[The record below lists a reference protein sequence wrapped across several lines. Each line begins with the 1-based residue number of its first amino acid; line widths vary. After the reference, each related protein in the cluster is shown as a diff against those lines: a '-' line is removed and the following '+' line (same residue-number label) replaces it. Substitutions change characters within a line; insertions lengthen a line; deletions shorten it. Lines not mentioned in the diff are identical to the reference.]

1 MAQNNNRDDYDTN
14 LNMGQTY
21 QEHIPAS
28 MYLQWPFIKI
38 GRSVKSMVD
47 GYKRI
52 FNLEPEDL
60 KAMYLKKV
68 RAADLRGDSQ
78 SCVKYMQVL
87 ASKYPNDPEI
97 FYQLGIACEKAS
109 NFGAAIQAYQQVIA
123 INDQFTKAHYRIGI
137 IHIRQR
143 EFETAVNALKK
154 AIQLEPESAEINFRL
169 GQSFDRLKNYEKAIA
184 YFAKAV
190 EIDPKF
196 IQAFKNMAL
205 TYDSIDEH
213 KKALDCLK
221 RVLELE
227 ETLS

>member
-1 MAQNNNRDDYDTN
+1 MVHKNSHHDLDELKVAPSQSEN
-14 LNMGQTY
+14 
-21 QEHIPAS
+21 IPVS
-28 MYLQWPFIKI
+28 MYLQWPFIKL

-52 FNLEPEDL
+52 FNVEPEDL

-68 RAADLRGDSQ
+68 RLADLRGDTQ
-78 SCVKYMQVL
+78 NCVKYMQVL

-109 NFGAAIQAYQQVIA
+109 HFGAATQAYQKVVVL
-123 INDQFTKAHYRIGI
+123 NDQFTKAHYRIGI

-143 EFETAVNALKK
+143 EFEKAVSALRK

-169 GQSFDRLKNYEKAIA
+169 GQSYDRLKQYEKAIS
-184 YFAKAV
+184 FFNKAV
-190 EIDPKF
+190 TINPKL
-196 IQAFKNMAL
+196 IQAYKNMAL

-227 ETLS
+227 ETIS

>member
-1 MAQNNNRDDYDTN
+1 MTPKDNPGNYDDTN
-14 LNMGQTY
+14 VSFGQADN
-21 QEHIPAS
+21 IPIS
-28 MYLQWPFIKI
+28 MYFQWPFIKA
-38 GRSVKSMVD
+38 GRSIKSMVD

-68 RAADLRGDSQ
+68 RAADLRGDVIK
-78 SCVKYMQVL
+78 CVKFMQIL
-87 ASKYPNDPEI
+87 ASKYPDDPDI
-97 FYQLGIACEKAS
+97 FYQLGISCEKAS
-109 NFGAAIQAYQQVIA
+109 QFGAAIQAYQQVIV
-123 INDQFTKAHYRIGI
+123 INDRYAKAHYRIGI

-143 EFETAVNALKK
+143 EFENAIGALKK
-154 AIQLEPESAEINFRL
+154 AVQIDPESAEINFRL
-169 GQSFDRLKNYEKAIA
+169 GQSYDRIKQYEKAIS
-184 YFAKAV
+184 YFTKAV
-190 EIDPKF
+190 TIDPKF
-196 IQAFKNMAL
+196 IQAYKNMAL